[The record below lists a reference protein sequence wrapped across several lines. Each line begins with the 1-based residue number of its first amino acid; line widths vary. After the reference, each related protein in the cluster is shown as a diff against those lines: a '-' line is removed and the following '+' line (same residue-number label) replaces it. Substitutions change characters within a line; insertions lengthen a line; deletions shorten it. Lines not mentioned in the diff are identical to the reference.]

1 MRMAT
6 AMAVSATSLLVGAC
20 GGVQEEVA
28 QQPDTATASSPRA
41 RLADH
46 RPASSRHERARS
58 EPKGR

>member
-6 AMAVSATSLLVGAC
+6 AMAASATCLLVGAC
-20 GGVQEEVA
+20 GGVQEDVA
-28 QQPDTATASSPRA
+28 QQPGAATASSSRA

-46 RPASSRHERARS
+46 GPASARHPRARS